1 MGTHANIGVQINSQ
15 IYEIWSRYLSVASKL
30 LKRSVAKQLIAYLEK
45 SALLSPLQSACRT
58 GHSSETAVLKVLS
71 DILVGINAGDLSSM
85 VLLDLSAAFDM
96 MDHHILLQ
104 RLAHSYGIP

>member
-1 MGTHANIGVQINSQ
+1 M
-15 IYEIWSRYLSVASKL
+15 
-30 LKRSVAKQLIAYLEK
+30 
-45 SALLSPLQSACRT
+45 
-58 GHSSETAVLKVLS
+58 LKVLS